1 MNIKILTATLGIA
14 LSTIAINTKAQTA
27 YTQGVITY
35 SATVYGNK
43 STSTESFSA
52 DSSVYA
58 FSAGPASIK
67 LLSNAAHSYFA
78 VLVDVPVASKYYA
91 AVASPAEVEEGA
103 SQIPNFTFAPGT
115 ETKQISGFNCKKV
128 IATDAATKKTYEI
141 WVTNDF
147 TYPSTAVPV
156 YYAKA
161 GGFPVQ
167 FILLMQGQEIP
178 VTVTSIVQKDLPK
191 GTFGIPAEA
200 EKITL
205 DELKAM
211 RGGGH

>member
-1 MNIKILTATLGIA
+1 MNIKILTSALGIA
-14 LSTIAINTKAQTA
+14 LTTFAINAKAQTA
-27 YTQGVITY
+27 YTQGIVTY
-35 SATVYGNK
+35 SSSVNGNK
-43 STSTESFSA
+43 TEAKEYFSA

-78 VLVDVPVASKYYA
+78 VLVDVPVASKFYA
-91 AVASPAEVEEGA
+91 AVANPSEVEEGA
-103 SQIPNFTFAPGT
+103 AQLPSFTFAPTT
-115 ETKQISGFNCKKV
+115 ETKVISGFNCKKV
-128 IATDAATKKTYEI
+128 IATDSKTKKSYDLWI
-141 WVTNDF
+141 TNDF
-147 TYPSTAVPV
+147 TFPTTAVQP
-156 YYAKA
+156 YYTTA

-167 FILLMQGQEIP
+167 YTMLMQGQEVS
-178 VTVTSIVQKDLPK
+178 VTVTSIVQQNLPK

-211 RGGGH
+211 RGGN